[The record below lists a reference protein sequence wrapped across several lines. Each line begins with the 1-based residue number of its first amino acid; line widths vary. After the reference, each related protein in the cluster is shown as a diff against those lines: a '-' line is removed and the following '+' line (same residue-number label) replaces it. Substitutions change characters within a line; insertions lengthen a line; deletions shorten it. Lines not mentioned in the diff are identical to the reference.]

1 MSHIVILGGGPA
13 GYVAAIRARQLGA
26 EVTLAEMDAL
36 GGTCTNRGCIPSKAM
51 LRCAEVAREAREMD
65 RFGVEVEFKSVNWTK
80 VLQRKDQVV
89 DQLRKGVEFLMK
101 EHGIRVVHGKGRL
114 VEPHVVE
121 IETEGAKETVR
132 GDSVLLAVGST
143 PAKLPLPGFDLPGV
157 MNSDQILNIQ
167 RIPESIAIIGAG
179 PIGVEFA
186 DVFNSVGSK
195 VTIIELLPRLV
206 PLEDEEISSELARSF
221 RRRRIDT
228 FLNAKVLGVVERD
241 GKRVVQFEADGQT
254 KEVAVEV
261 VLSAVGRWPNTEG
274 IGLPEAGIEMNRRA
288 IRANARMETNV
299 PGVYAAGDATG
310 GILLAHVAFQEGKVA
325 IANALGQSTEMDY
338 RAIPSVTYTHPEIG
352 STGLSEAKAKESGI
366 DVKVGRFYFRAAG
379 RAIAEGHREGVAKIV
394 VDAAT
399 NKVIG
404 GHVIGPRATD
414 LIHEVVLA
422 VQMGLTAEDLGEM
435 VHGHPTLSEPIKEAT
450 EDALGIAIHK

>member
-1 MSHIVILGGGPA
+1 
-13 GYVAAIRARQLGA
+13 
-26 EVTLAEMDAL
+26 
-36 GGTCTNRGCIPSKAM
+36 
-51 LRCAEVAREAREMD
+51 
-65 RFGVEVEFKSVNWTK
+65 
-80 VLQRKDQVV
+80 
-89 DQLRKGVEFLMK
+89 
-101 EHGIRVVHGKGRL
+101 
-114 VEPHVVE
+114 
-121 IETEGAKETVR
+121 
-132 GDSVLLAVGST
+132 
-143 PAKLPLPGFDLPGV
+143 
-157 MNSDQILNIQ
+157 
-167 RIPESIAIIGAG
+167 
-179 PIGVEFA
+179 
-186 DVFNSVGSK
+186 
-195 VTIIELLPRLV
+195 
-206 PLEDEEISSELARSF
+206 LEDEEISTELARSF
-221 RRRRIDT
+221 RRRRIDA
-228 FLNAKVLGVVERD
+228 FLDAKVLGVVERE
-241 GKRVVQFEADGQT
+241 GKRVVQFETDGQT

-288 IRANARMETNV
+288 IKANARMETNV

-325 IANALGQSTEMDY
+325 IANALGQSKEMDY

-352 STGLSEAKAKESGI
+352 STGLSEAKAKESGM

-379 RAIAEGHREGVAKIV
+379 RAIAEGHREGMAKIV

-422 VQMGLTAEDLGEM
+422 VQMGLTADDLGEM

-450 EDALGIAIHK
+450 EDALGVAIHK